1 MNITVEIIKRKDIK
15 NLANLFFEDSREE
28 DNFFNQFTTKQE
40 MIEVLNST
48 KKDLF
53 FLIKHL
59 DNICGYMSL
68 RGLDDGY
75 ENPRF
80 GIYIFSEFRNRNIA
94 TNAIKF
100 LFLFC
105 IRKKNFTYID
115 LIVDK
120 DNIKAIGLYKSLGF
134 KSTNEDGQNINMIKM
149 LNVN

>member
-105 IRKKNFTYID
+105 IRKKTLRI
-115 LIVDK
+115 
-120 DNIKAIGLYKSLGF
+120 
-134 KSTNEDGQNINMIKM
+134 
-149 LNVN
+149 